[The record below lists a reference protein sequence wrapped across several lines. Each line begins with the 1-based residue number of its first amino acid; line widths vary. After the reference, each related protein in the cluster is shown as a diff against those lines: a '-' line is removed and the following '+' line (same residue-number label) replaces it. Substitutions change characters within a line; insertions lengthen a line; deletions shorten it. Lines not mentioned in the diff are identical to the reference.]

1 MNGTGASVRRG
12 IRASLV
18 AAVALGCLDPRA
30 RPVPPVVDIQFGA
43 SFRLTSPGQIL
54 GALHL
59 VDSDG
64 LSSVDISVLSDD
76 STFAAD
82 SLVGL
87 TGEDDISRPINWTV
101 PAGLATGSF
110 VTVIASARDF
120 ANFTTADTVK
130 LLVQDPLP
138 NLR

>member
-1 MNGTGASVRRG
+1 MSRGGASVRRFLG
-12 IRASLV
+12 ASVLGALI
-18 AAVALGCLDPRA
+18 AACTDPRA
-30 RPVPPVVDIQFGA
+30 RPVPPEVEIQFGP

-54 GALHL
+54 GALHM

-64 LSSVDISVLSDD
+64 LSSVRISILSDD

-87 TGEDDISRPINWTV
+87 TGDADVSRPINWTV
-101 PAGLATGSF
+101 PAGLATGTF
-110 VTVIASARDF
+110 VTIVATARDF

-130 LLVQDPLP
+130 LQVKDPTP
-138 NLR
+138 GVR